1 MSAESQIY
9 AALSGA
15 LAVTGLVAER
25 IYPDAIPEDKA
36 LPAIVFSRTGTEP
49 YVTLA
54 GVRFAEDVQYQVV
67 SWAETRTAAD
77 AVGDA
82 AEAALRAGGFTVTGR
97 SAAFDGDIGLFATTI
112 ETTLF
117 LTF

>member
-15 LAVTGLVAER
+15 LAVTSIVADR
-25 IYPDAIPEDKA
+25 IYPDAIPEDKS
-36 LPAIVFSRTGTEP
+36 LPAVVFARTGTEP

-54 GVRFAEDVQYQVV
+54 GARFAEDISAQVV
-67 SWAETRTAAD
+67 AWAETRTAAD

-97 SAAFDGDIGLFATTI
+97 SAGYDGEIGLFATTI
-112 ETTLF
+112 EITLF
-117 LTF
+117 ITF

>member
-15 LAVTGLVAER
+15 VAVTSLVSDR
-25 IYPDAIPEDKA
+25 IYPDAIPEDKS
-36 LPAIVFSRTGTEP
+36 LPAIVYSRTGTDP
-49 YVTLA
+49 YITLA
-54 GVRFAEDVQYQVV
+54 GVRFAEDVHSQVV
-67 SWAETRTAAD
+67 AWAETRTAAD

-82 AEAALRAGGFTVTGR
+82 AEAALRLAGFTVAGR
-97 SAAFDGDIGLFATTI
+97 SAAFDGEIGLFATTI

-117 LTF
+117 ITF